1 MEKPNYYNRG
11 KPPLLDSLTRCHK
24 LAQKESKGM
33 IIFKNCHHY
42 CKQASIQAMYHKTVA
57 VQSDVQSF
65 YRKPGPIQKTEIYKY
80 KCQSEYIM
88 KV

>member
-1 MEKPNYYNRG
+1 MEESNHYNRG
-11 KPPLLDSLTRCHK
+11 KPPLLDPWTRCHK

-33 IIFKNCHHY
+33 ISFKNCHHY
-42 CKQASIQAMYHKTVA
+42 CQQASIQTVYHKTVA
-57 VQSDVQSF
+57 VQSYVQSF
-65 YRKPGPIQKTEIYKY
+65 YRKTGPTQKNEICKY